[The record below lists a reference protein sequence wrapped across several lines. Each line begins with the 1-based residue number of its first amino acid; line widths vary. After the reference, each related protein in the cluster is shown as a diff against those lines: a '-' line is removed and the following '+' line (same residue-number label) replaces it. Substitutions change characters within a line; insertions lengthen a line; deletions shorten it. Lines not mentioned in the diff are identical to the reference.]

1 MFLLRT
7 ERPVLLARELPTHQW
22 YLEHD
27 PCGEFGLEL
36 VYDNAPGGW
45 QRYREAFAVTW
56 ERARAAHT
64 GMIVS
69 ESDVVPTME
78 AFQSVLG
85 CPQAICMV
93 PYLNVML
100 GAEPRYGIVIQERVK
115 GGWASRLGRPGDEWV
130 VDGDLGFV
138 KFGPAVCQ
146 RGFPP
151 DLLFDRPDL
160 LINTAVFD
168 WLRPAASKRTGAGH
182 IHVHWPALVNSH
194 DTWDAGDDAHH
205 PPERIPEMHRVH
217 ARWLDPSLK

>member
-1 MFLLRT
+1 
-7 ERPVLLARELPTHQW
+7 
-22 YLEHD
+22 
-27 PCGEFGLEL
+27 
-36 VYDNAPGGW
+36 
-45 QRYREAFAVTW
+45 
-56 ERARAAHT
+56 
-64 GMIVS
+64 
-69 ESDVVPTME
+69 
-78 AFQSVLG
+78 
-85 CPQAICMV
+85 MV

-138 KFGPAVCQ
+138 KFGPTICQ

-151 DLLFDRPDL
+151 DLLLDRPDL

-168 WLRPAASKRTGAGH
+168 WLRPAVSRRTGAGH
-182 IHVHWPALVNSH
+182 VHVHWPALVNRH

-205 PPERIPEMHRVH
+205 APERIPELHRAH